1 MRYWQLEMAIVTRK
15 LKSSMVTTTSGPE
28 STTTHLIRDQHN
40 LNIRFVIEKSKC
52 WSQFLANDYIGYAP
66 IVFIRDSFYLI
77 GGYVDRVDS
86 NTIGRFDATRRV
98 WSKSGELISGRGS
111 HNAIYDGSSLIVVG
125 GEGTQKSE
133 RCEISN
139 GQTTCTAQ
147 NPGLSGYELYPELFL
162 VPVNF
167 CKTLS

>member
-1 MRYWQLEMAIVTRK
+1 MD
-15 LKSSMVTTTSGPE
+15 G
-28 STTTHLIRDQHN
+28 N
-40 LNIRFVIEKSKC
+40 
-52 WSQFLANDYIGYAP
+52 
-66 IVFIRDSFYLI
+66 
-77 GGYVDRVDS
+77 GGT
-86 NTIGRFDATRRV
+86 TIGRFDATRRI
-98 WSKSGELISGRGS
+98 WSKSGELISGRRG

-125 GEGTQKSE
+125 GDFDQKTE

-147 NPGLSGYELYPELFL
+147 NPKLDAYKFFPELFL